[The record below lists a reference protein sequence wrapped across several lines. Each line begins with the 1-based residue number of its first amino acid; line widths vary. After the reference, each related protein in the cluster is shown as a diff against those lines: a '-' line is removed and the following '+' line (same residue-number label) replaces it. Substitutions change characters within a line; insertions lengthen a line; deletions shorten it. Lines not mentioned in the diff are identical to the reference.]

1 MLRWK
6 TIDNLPFNMPLELKT
21 KNGIQKIE
29 FDNNIANIDIARD
42 EILEFDPNKWILFN
56 IDE

>member
-1 MLRWK
+1 
-6 TIDNLPFNMPLELKT
+6 MPLELKT
-21 KNGIQKIE
+21 EKGIQKVE
-29 FDNNIANIDIARD
+29 FDNNVATLVLSRD